1 MDAAAAGHN
10 HAGKDLW
17 PRVRGQ
23 AVRRAAERL
32 RQQRAGQQGRCR
44 SREDE
49 SGSYPDRGGR
59 PGQLYRAAQVSGP
72 TAALAKVEA
81 VAQLEADFNTVFRI
95 KALVPINNTNPIAD
109 GIHRVPGVGVTA
121 VIDSR
126 I

>member
-1 MDAAAAGHN
+1 MDAAAAGHY

-49 SGSYPDRGGR
+49 SGSCPDRGGR
-59 PGQLYRAAQVSGP
+59 PGQLYRPAQVSGP
-72 TAALAKVEA
+72 TGLAKVET
-81 VAQLEADFNTVFRI
+81 VAQFEADFNTVFRI
-95 KALVPINNTNPIAD
+95 KALVPINNTNPSAD
-109 GIHRVPGVGVTA
+109 
-121 VIDSR
+121 
-126 I
+126 